1 MQFDQL
7 KRRDFITLLG
17 GAAAWPLAAR
27 AQQSAMPVVGFLSS
41 SALADRARYLS
52 AFRQGVRETG
62 YVGEQILTPEIL
74 ATVEHLH
81 SGGLATTREQAKR
94 IALTKDS
101 RVLDVGCGIGGPARY
116 LAHRYGCRVD
126 GIDLTPE
133 LIETGRVLTKRC
145 KLADRVVL
153 RVGNA
158 LELPYSEQTFD
169 VVWCQDVA
177 MNIAD
182 KAGLFAGVYRV
193 LNPGGLFTSTEYSV
207 GPGGDII
214 FPVPWAYDASIN
226 FLDPGD
232 MMRARYHT
240 AGFRILEC
248 MNYSN
253 TVIEHYERT
262 LSAPPKLT
270 SRLIFGD
277 DAPERQRN
285 SQRNLIE
292 RRTIYWMITAERP
305 KLWRKLLCSIA
316 AVYGF
321 I

>member
-1 MQFDQL
+1 ML
-7 KRRDFITLLG
+7 VACLAAKLAGVPKVAITSTGRRTS
-17 GAAAWPLAAR
+17 AAAASALGIISLNR
-27 AQQSAMPVVGFLSS
+27 TRQSAMAERTADVQAHWTRPGV
-41 SALADRARYLS
+41 LARIDAGL
-52 AFRQGVRETG
+52 AELGQDP
-62 YVGEQILTPEIL
+62 QILTPEIL
-74 ATVEHLH
+74 AT
-81 SGGLATTREQAKR
+81 REQAKR
-94 IALTKDS
+94 IAVTKDS

-116 LAHRYGCRVD
+116 LAHTYGCWVD

-133 LIETGRVLTKRC
+133 LIETGRVLTQRC
-145 KLADRVVL
+145 KLADRVAL
-153 RVGNA
+153 CVGNA

-169 VVWCQDVA
+169 VVWCQNVA

-193 LNPGGLFTSTEYSV
+193 LKPGGLFTSTEYSV

-226 FLDPGD
+226 FLDPED

-253 TVIEHYERT
+253 TVIEHYERM

-305 KLWRKLLCSIA
+305 KL
-316 AVYGF
+316 
-321 I
+321 